1 MKKYFKLFLGTLLLL
16 LAFSKGF
23 FIGMQKETYLVTPLL
38 SFLIY
43 LYYELV
49 LKSKNKLRFIY
60 LLTIFIE
67 VLSFT
72 TDLNIFN
79 YISGFLLVVLAV
91 VEFFSLHIEK
101 KGRKTIYKVGKV
113 IFSFLVIISV
123 VVLIFGIHSKPFNN
137 FTTPNLKEV
146 TLKEN
151 NLDSEEIMLQNI
163 EIMNSFGSRVT
174 GSEGHNEFIN
184 WLKSEIT
191 DMGLEVHTNKY
202 SFEQWEKKLLNYL

>member
-23 FIGMQKETYLVTPLL
+23 FIGMQKETYLVTTLL

-72 TDLNIFN
+72 TNLNVFN

-123 VVLIFGIHSKPFNN
+123 VVLIFGIHAKPFNS
-137 FTTPNLKEV
+137 FTTPNLKKSN
-146 TLKEN
+146 LK
-151 NLDSEEIMLQNI
+151 
-163 EIMNSFGSRVT
+163 R
-174 GSEGHNEFIN
+174 
-184 WLKSEIT
+184 K
-191 DMGLEVHTNKY
+191 
-202 SFEQWEKKLLNYL
+202 